1 MDNPWLFSLLAVVGI
16 SLISL
21 IGVLVLIFSDK
32 VLRRVIFVLVAF
44 SVGALLGDAF
54 FHLLPEVFVESAKP
68 EVPALFVLLGIII
81 FFCLEKFLRWQHEHS
96 IDGRPQ
102 SHIQP
107 FGVLN
112 LLADGLH
119 NFLDGMIIA
128 ASFLAGPIV
137 GLATTVAV
145 AFHEIPQEM
154 GDFAI
159 LIKAGFSRWRA
170 LLFNLLSAL
179 VAVLGAIVALL
190 VGSLSEDFIIIMLSL
205 AAGGFIYIAGSD
217 LVPELHKET
226 GLKKSLIQLL
236 AIIGGMAIIFM
247 LILIE

>member
-1 MDNPWLFSLLAVVGI
+1 
-16 SLISL
+16 
-21 IGVLVLIFSDK
+21 
-32 VLRRVIFVLVAF
+32 
-44 SVGALLGDAF
+44 
-54 FHLLPEVFVESAKP
+54 
-68 EVPALFVLLGIII
+68 
-81 FFCLEKFLRWQHEHS
+81 
-96 IDGRPQ
+96 
-102 SHIQP
+102 
-107 FGVLN
+107 
-112 LLADGLH
+112 
-119 NFLDGMIIA
+119 MIIA